1 MILIDTHAH
10 LNMDVFDKDRRAVIQ
25 RAEDADVKTVID
37 IGTDL
42 DTSRKALE
50 LSQKH
55 DSVYAAVGIHPHD
68 SVKMNSDDLTELE
81 KLLTQPRVIA
91 LGEIGLDYHYSFS
104 PPDAQ
109 KRILKHQLYCAKE
122 LQIPLIIHVREAF
135 QDIFNILDSS
145 GIPPWRGVFHCF
157 GGNRQD
163 AREVLKRGFHISFT
177 GVITFK
183 NFTRRDL
190 VRGVPLD
197 RLLLETDAPY
207 MTPVPHRGKRN
218 EPAFL
223 NHTAE
228 TLAEIYELDIKTL
241 ADITTANALRLFHI
255 RNN

>member
-1 MILIDTHAH
+1 
-10 LNMDVFDKDRRAVIQ
+10 MDVFDKDRSAVIQ

-50 LSQKH
+50 ISQKH

-68 SVKMNSDDLTELE
+68 SVKMNSDDLTELK

-104 PPDAQ
+104 PHDTQ
-109 KRILKHQLYCAKE
+109 KRILKHQLCCAKD

-145 GIPPWRGVFHCF
+145 GSPPWQGVFHCF

-183 NFTRRDL
+183 NFTRRDV
-190 VRGVPLD
+190 VRSVPLD